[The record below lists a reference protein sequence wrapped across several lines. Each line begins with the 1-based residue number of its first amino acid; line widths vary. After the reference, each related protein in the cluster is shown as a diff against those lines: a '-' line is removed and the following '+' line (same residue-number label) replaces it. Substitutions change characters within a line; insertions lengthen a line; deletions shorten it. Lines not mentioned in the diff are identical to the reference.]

1 LQQWNELGA
10 SGGRAGSTVQLGHLV
25 QALSRAETADEVARV
40 IAEAGSVA
48 AGAEFANIAVANL
61 SAGRPGTANLYH
73 ASSLA
78 EEVAQRYMVI
88 PLDDSTPL
96 GTVLRSGGEVWLRSL
111 SDIGT
116 RYPSLLEDTVAAG
129 LVSTRPCS
137 MLWISSW
144 AAGRTYGPRPLPS
157 PLSTPH
163 KGRSGI
169 ASPDIRPCY
178 CATPAGPSPCSTR

>member
-1 LQQWNELGA
+1 M
-10 SGGRAGSTVQLGHLV
+10 TVQLGHLV

-61 SAGRPGTANLYH
+61 SAGSPGTANLYH

-111 SDIGT
+111 PDIGT
-116 RYPSLLEDTVAAG
+116 RYPSLLEATF
-129 LVSTRPCS
+129 S
-137 MLWISSW
+137 
-144 AAGRTYGPRPLPS
+144 
-157 PLSTPH
+157 
-163 KGRSGI
+163 
-169 ASPDIRPCY
+169 
-178 CATPAGPSPCSTR
+178 ATPRACLNQLRQHRAVATRYDKRDFIWRGTVDVASNGSGSPPQSMI